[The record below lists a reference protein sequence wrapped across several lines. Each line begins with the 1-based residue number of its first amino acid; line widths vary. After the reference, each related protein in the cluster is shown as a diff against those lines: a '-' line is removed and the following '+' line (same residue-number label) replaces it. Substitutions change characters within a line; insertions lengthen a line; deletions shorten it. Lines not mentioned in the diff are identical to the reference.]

1 MTPLI
6 FALVALAGGLGAASR
21 LLLDGL
27 IRSRVSARMPWA
39 TILINVSGSFALGLL
54 AGLAAGRLVPDVS
67 YAVIGAG
74 FLGGYTTFSTASF
87 ETVRLLQER
96 RWLAGILNGLGVLAA
111 TTLVAA
117 LGLWI
122 GVWISGSIT

>member
-1 MTPLI
+1 MTPLVFVLI
-6 FALVALAGGLGAASR
+6 ALAGGLGAASR
-21 LLLDGL
+21 LVLDGV
-27 IRSRVSARMPWA
+27 IRTRVSATIPWA
-39 TILINVSGSFALGLL
+39 TVIINISGSFALGLL
-54 AGLAAGRLVPDVS
+54 VGLAAGRWIPDAS
-67 YAVIGAG
+67 YAIIGAG

-96 RWLAGILNGLGVLAA
+96 KWLAGTLNGVGVLAA

-122 GVWISGSIT
+122 GAWIAGGIV

>member
-6 FALVALAGGLGAASR
+6 FLLVALAGGLGAAAR
-21 LLLDGL
+21 LALDGI
-27 IRSRVSARMPWA
+27 IRTRVSSAFPWA
-39 TILINVSGSFALGLL
+39 TIIINVTGSLLLGVL
-54 AGLAAGRLVPDVS
+54 AGLAAGHLVSDAS
-67 YAVIGAG
+67 YAIIGAG

-96 RWLAGILNGLGVLAA
+96 KWLAGAVNGLGVLAA
-111 TTLVAA
+111 TTLAAA

-122 GVWISGSIT
+122 GSLF

>member
-6 FALVALAGGLGAASR
+6 FVLVAVAGGLGAASR
-21 LLLDGL
+21 LLLDGI
-27 IRSRVSARMPWA
+27 IRTRVSNTFPWA
-39 TILINVSGSFALGLL
+39 TIIINVSGSLVLGVV
-54 AGLAAGRLVPDVS
+54 AGLAAGHLVSDGW
-67 YAVIGAG
+67 YAVVGTG

-96 RWLAGILNGLGVLAA
+96 KLLAGAANGLGVLAT
-111 TTLVAA
+111 TTLVAG

-122 GVWISGSIT
+122 GPLF